1 MKKFTLE
8 ELKGLAR
15 EAGVVGAG
23 GAGFP
28 TYAKLTA
35 GAEVYILNCAEC
47 EPILKLHRGLLEEHA
62 REILTAMEAVVNAVG
77 ATHGVVAIK
86 DHYTST
92 IEAVKDEIEDFPT
105 LKIKLLPSVY
115 PSGDELLLVR
125 EVTGRTVKPGALPI
139 SVGAIVNNVETVY
152 NLYRAMNGEAVTHK
166 YVTVAGEI
174 AEPKT
179 VLAPIGMRFSELTKL
194 CGGATVEEPA
204 YLVGGP
210 MMGKVGTERD
220 VVTKTTNAIILL
232 PKNHDAVMGRKL
244 KTGIMLRRAMS
255 ACCQCHSCTDLCSRH
270 TAGYP
275 IEPHMIMRIL
285 SNGGRGDMKAILG
298 SFSCSGCG
306 LCETYACPQSLS
318 PRLLIAELKE
328 KARVL
333 GVKPPKDAKLSEP
346 ARDEK
351 LRLVSSERL
360 TSRLG
365 LKKYD
370 VPAPLTEETVVC
382 KKVRVPLDR
391 YVGAPAKATVAVGDT
406 VEYGQI
412 IGEFSEK
419 ALSVNVHASISGKVT
434 VVNDKFVEI
443 TCK

>member
-1 MKKFTLE
+1 MTEYTLE

-15 EAGVVGAG
+15 EAGIVGAG

-47 EPILKLHRGLLEEHA
+47 EPILKLHRGLLEEHT
-62 REILTAMEAVVNAVG
+62 REILMAMETVVKAIG
-77 ATHGVVAIK
+77 ASRGVVAIK

-92 IEAVKDEIEDFPT
+92 IEAVEDEIEDFPT
-105 LKIKLLPSVY
+105 LEIKLLPSVY

-125 EVTGRTVKPGALPI
+125 EVTGRTVQPGALPI

-152 NLYRAMNGEAVTHK
+152 NLYRAMENKPVTHK
-166 YVTVAGEI
+166 YVTVAGEV

-179 VLAPIGMRFSELTKL
+179 VLAPVGMRFSELVAL
-194 CGGATVEEPA
+194 SGGATVEDPA

-210 MMGKVGTERD
+210 MMGTVGSARD
-220 VVTKTTNAIILL
+220 CVTKTTNAVILL
-232 PKNHDAVMGRKL
+232 PKNHEAIMGRKL

-255 ACCQCHSCTDLCSRH
+255 ACCQCHSCTDLCSRYA
-270 TAGYP
+270 AGYP

-285 SNGGRGDMKAILG
+285 SNGGKGDMKAILG

-306 LCETYACPQSLS
+306 LCEVYACPQSLS
-318 PRLLIAELKE
+318 PRLLINELKA
-328 KARVL
+328 KAKEL
-333 GVKPPKDAKLSEP
+333 GVKPPKNAVAGEG

-351 LRLVSSERL
+351 LRRVSSDRL
-360 TSRLG
+360 AARLG
-365 LKKYD
+365 LRKYD
-370 VPAPLTEETVVC
+370 VPAPITEADISC
-382 KKVRVPLDR
+382 RKVRVPLDR
-391 YVGAPAKATVAVGDT
+391 YIGAPAKATVAVGDR
-406 VEYGQI
+406 VCCGDI
-412 IGEFSEK
+412 IGAYSKK
-419 ALSVNVHASISGKVT
+419 ALSVNVHASIDGKVT
-434 VVNDKFVEI
+434 AINDKFVEI